1 MSDESQAEIESGQ
14 PAGSHPQEH
23 WKHFCA
29 RLAKMPRKAWMVL
42 AIFLIAAFAMA
53 LYTHTITR
61 NDAMLHLRVQHN
73 FRSAKFSLFTDG
85 NLVYAGKLNGS
96 VRKRFGV
103 LPESVQGSLTQA
115 IPISSGSH
123 QLRVEIT
130 ADDGTIHSD
139 AISGDFASG
148 GDCTL
153 SVIAR
158 RGTLSLNWQGLPIVT
173 APSAAV
179 AAPAQSGFLQ
189 RYGGAM
195 MMSVIGSIISAITG
209 FAIREFPKQ
218 LGSRTEKA

>member
-1 MSDESQAEIESGQ
+1 
-14 PAGSHPQEH
+14 
-23 WKHFCA
+23 
-29 RLAKMPRKAWMVL
+29 MVL
-42 AIFLIAAFAMA
+42 ATFLIAALAMA
-53 LYTHTITR
+53 LYTHSITR

-73 FRSAKFSLFTDG
+73 FRSAKFSLWTDG

-96 VRKRFGV
+96 VRKKFGL
-103 LPESVQGSLTQA
+103 LPESAQGTLTQA
-115 IPISSGSH
+115 IPIPSGSH

-130 ADDGTIHSD
+130 ADDGTVHSD
-139 AISGDFASG
+139 AISGDFSSG
-148 GDCTL
+148 GDRTL

-158 RGTLSLNWQGLPIVT
+158 RSTLSLNWQGLPIVT

-195 MMSVIGSIISAITG
+195 IMSVIGSIISTITG

>member
-14 PAGSHPQEH
+14 PTSSHLQEH
-23 WKHFCA
+23 WKHFRA
-29 RLAKMPRKAWMVL
+29 RLAQIPRKAWMVL
-42 AIFLIAAFAMA
+42 SVFLVAAVAMA
-53 LYTHTITR
+53 FYTHSITK
-61 NDAMLHLRVQHN
+61 NDAMLHLRVQHTY
-73 FRSAKFSLFTDG
+73 RSAKFSLFTDG

-96 VRKRFGV
+96 ARKRFGV
-103 LPESVQGSLTQA
+103 LPESVQGTLTQA
-115 IPISSGSH
+115 IPIPSGSH

-148 GDCTL
+148 GDRTL
-153 SVIAR
+153 SIIAR
-158 RGTLSLNWQGLPIVT
+158 RGTLSLNWQGLPMV
-173 APSAAV
+173 AAYSV
-179 AAPAQSGFLQ
+179 PAAAPAQPGFLQ